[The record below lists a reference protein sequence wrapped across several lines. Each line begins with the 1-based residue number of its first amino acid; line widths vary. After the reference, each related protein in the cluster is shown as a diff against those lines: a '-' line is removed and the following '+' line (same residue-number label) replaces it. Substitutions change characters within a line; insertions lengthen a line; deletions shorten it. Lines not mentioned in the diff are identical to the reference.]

1 MTKLYLYIF
10 IFFGL
15 NLSFAQEKVVEKYV
29 KRQRVDLGNMEI
41 EGEVLTPG
49 DLSIQGDKRKRF
61 RMKLYDRENFK
72 FEIRNDVLN
81 LR

>member
-1 MTKLYLYIF
+1 MTKYCVFTLL
-10 IFFGL
+10 FFGL
-15 NLSFAQEKVVEKYV
+15 NLSFAQERVVEKYV

-72 FEIRNDVLN
+72 YEIRNDVLN

>member
-1 MTKLYLYIF
+1 MGKLYVITF
-10 IFFGL
+10 IFLGINF
-15 NLSFAQEKVVEKYV
+15 SFAQEKIVEKYV

-61 RMKLYDRENFK
+61 RMRLYDRDDFK